1 MNARERFRRMF
12 AGEPLDR
19 PWMAREGAW
28 RRTWERWR
36 DEGMTDE
43 DRKLLDFDGLTVF
56 KVRDMAPPFEP
67 EVIADEGDKLVT
79 RSASGQIVRSW
90 KTSEEHDPGY
100 QVLES
105 PVKDLAGWDAIKHR
119 LDPEHPDHLGDDLQE
134 RVREIERSGKPVRL
148 DAGHSLSIFGFS
160 RELMGDEIYLLFYDQ
175 PALVHAVMDFLGERM
190 ARLIERVSE
199 HVQIDGV
206 FIWEDMAYKGAPLIS
221 PEMFREFMLEPT
233 RRVCEAA
240 RRCNASCI
248 SVDSDGD
255 VTKLIPLWLEAG
267 ANVID
272 PFEVAAGMDVN
283 RVRERFGDGF
293 FMSGG
298 FDKRAL
304 FHGRAEIDAEFER
317 LRPALRRGK
326 YLLSVDHSI
335 PPEVSWDNCQYYV
348 ARKREIIV
356 EEHSA

>member
-1 MNARERFRRMF
+1 MRSED
-12 AGEPLDR
+12 G
-19 PWMAREGAW
+19 WG
-28 RRTWERWR
+28 RTLARWR
-36 DEGMTDE
+36 NEGMTDH
-43 DRKLLDFDGLTVF
+43 DQALLEFDGLVIF
-56 KVRDMAPPFEP
+56 KVKDMTPPFGP
-67 EVIADEGDKLVT
+67 QVIADEGDKLVT
-79 RSASGQIVRSW
+79 RTESGQIVRSW
-90 KTSEEHDPGY
+90 KTPMDHDPGY
-100 QVLES
+100 QVLDS
-105 PVKDLAGWDAIKHR
+105 PVKDFATWDAIKHR
-119 LDPEHPDHLGDDLQE
+119 LDPEHPDHLGDDIKE
-134 RVREIERSGKPVRL
+134 RVRALEQSGKPVRL

-240 RRCNASCI
+240 RRGNVPCI

-267 ANVID
+267 ANVVD

-283 RVRERFGDGF
+283 RTRERFGDDF

-298 FDKRAL
+298 YDKRAL
-304 FHGRAEIDAEFER
+304 FHGRTEIDAEFER

-335 PPEVSWDNCQYYV
+335 PPEVSWDNYRYYAV
-348 ARKREIIV
+348 CKREIIM
-356 EEHSA
+356 EEYGA